1 MTSSI
6 HKPTDP
12 RTPAPG
18 NEPKVMTMTEPIV
31 VGVDGSTS
39 SLQAV
44 TWAAQEATLRKAP
57 LHVVHAALRW
67 AYDVPLVPQPAHWGP
82 TEEAACKELLH
93 QAVEQAHS
101 DAPTLKITTEILD
114 GSAAEAI
121 AAAAETAQLIVVGR
135 RGLGGFTGLLLGSV
149 SYDLAARS
157 PCPVVIVNRLPTTQD
172 TEIAVGVT
180 GRTDQDPLLEFA
192 FNEAALRRRPLRAVH
207 AWTHPTTRAPGDMQ
221 PLVYDVEDLGNEE
234 ARLLAESLGGRR
246 ERFPD
251 VTLIEHV
258 VHEHPAKALI
268 DASETAELVIV
279 GTPARKLFLTSTVRA
294 LLHHARA
301 PVAVHRAS
309 HPRGN

>member
-1 MTSSI
+1 M
-6 HKPTDP
+6 TDP
-12 RTPAPG
+12 
-18 NEPKVMTMTEPIV
+18 VV

-82 TEEAACKELLH
+82 AEEAACKELLC
-93 QAVEQAHS
+93 QAAEQARS
-101 DAPTLKITTEILD
+101 EAPTVEVTTEILD

-121 AAAAETAQLIVVGR
+121 ATAAETAQLIVVGR

-157 PCPVVIVNRLPTTQD
+157 PCPVVVVNRLPTAQD
-172 TEIAVGVT
+172 TTIAVGLT
-180 GRTDQDPLLEFA
+180 GRPDQDPLLEFA
-192 FNEAALRRRPLRAVH
+192 FNEAVLRRRPLRAVH
-207 AWTHPTTRAPGDMQ
+207 AWTHPATRAPGDMQ
-221 PLVYDVEDLGNEE
+221 PLVYDVEEVGNEE

-258 VHEHPAKALI
+258 VHEHPAKALV
-268 DASETAELVIV
+268 DASESAELVVV
-279 GTPARKLFLTSTVRA
+279 GAPGRALFLTSTVRA
-294 LLHHARA
+294 LLHHAQA
-301 PVAVHRAS
+301 PVAVHRTS
-309 HPRGN
+309 RPRRN